1 MGVKRIGEAGFAEAF
16 MAPGVGSNR
25 RLERIDALVS
35 WERLERLLA
44 PTRSRLGSKG
54 YPALSLFKALVL
66 QQWHNLSDPGLEEAL
81 QDRLSFRRFCGFS
94 LSDATPDET
103 TFVRFRQALASRD
116 LSASLFAEINRQL
129 DARGLMVRRGTL
141 IDATLVEAQVSRP
154 AGRSGEGSPTDPEAT
169 WTRRG
174 RQGYFGYKAHVAV
187 DEGSSLIRGAE
198 LTTAKVSD
206 GAVAD
211 RLIQG
216 DERAVYA
223 DRAYDDKARRR
234 RLKAAGIKDRIM
246 HRANKHHPVLPR
258 WPRRRNQLIAP
269 IRSAVERNFGTLKR
283 SYGYRRVRY
292 RGLERNRSHL
302 FLLCIAVNLR
312 RADVLTA

>member
-1 MGVKRIGEAGFAEAF
+1 MGEKRIGEAGFAEAF

-154 AGRSGEGSPTDPEAT
+154 AGRSGEGSPETRR
-169 WTRRG
+169 RRG
-174 RQGYFGYKAHVAV
+174 R
-187 DEGSSLIRGAE
+187 GA
-198 LTTAKVSD
+198 A
-206 GAVAD
+206 A
-211 RLIQG
+211 
-216 DERAVYA
+216 RAISA
-223 DRAYDDKARRR
+223 TRCMWRWMRARR
-234 RLKAAGIKDRIM
+234 
-246 HRANKHHPVLPR
+246 
-258 WPRRRNQLIAP
+258 
-269 IRSAVERNFGTLKR
+269 
-283 SYGYRRVRY
+283 
-292 RGLERNRSHL
+292 
-302 FLLCIAVNLR
+302 
-312 RADVLTA
+312 